1 MSNASWASAV
11 PTTAPCAPF
20 DMSANS
26 AARLETGSA
35 SNGMTHLEANTT
47 APTRACDISP
57 VSCWTRSVPHV
68 FRECALT
75 TCPGLSK
82 SPNAASFVRPTRPVE
97 KPRTFLEAL
106 RAKYASEVAADQ
118 TPISSGPQIVISG
131 KVAEEI
137 GFDKIRRQQGQLGE
151 LKIVILDGMRIDSAS
166 NADGRQESIRDVCP
180 KVTELNLSR
189 NLLVSV
195 GTVVDI
201 CSCLSDLRG
210 LRLE

>member
-1 MSNASWASAV
+1 
-11 PTTAPCAPF
+11 
-20 DMSANS
+20 MSAKS

-47 APTRACDISP
+47 ALTRACDISL
-57 VSCWTRSVPHV
+57 VSRSTRPAPCGLGE
-68 FRECALT
+68 RALT

-82 SPNAASFVRPTRPVE
+82 SPNAASFVRPTRPAE

-106 RAKYASEVAADQ
+106 REKYASEVAADQ
-118 TPISSGPQIVISG
+118 TPVSSGPQIVISG

-137 GFDKIRRQQGQLGE
+137 GFDKIRRQQAQLGE

-166 NADGRQESIRDVCP
+166 DACGRQEPIRDVCP

-195 GTVVDI
+195 DTVVDI